1 MHEIR
6 HLTFSSRTTPKGITD
21 RCNRIARECS
31 DSGGDLYNGIRFN
44 DKVLANYETARQ
56 WINENDN
63 GWYNNL
69 AVKYKDGRKTNWL
82 VKIEYHC

>member
-21 RCNRIARECS
+21 RCNRIAKQNS
-31 DSGGDLYNGIRFN
+31 DSGCGLYNGIRFT
-44 DKVLANYETARQ
+44 DKVFSNYALAIN
-56 WINENDN
+56 WINNNDN